1 MKNMYIRRIEEI
13 RDGYGFKNEKM
24 AKLCGME
31 PKYLRKMIRNDTY
44 PRVDTIEKI
53 CEGMN
58 ISLQQFY
65 SSAIFGKY
73 TESQNELENIFIS
86 LEPENKEFLMKM
98 AVELKEM
105 QDKKK

>member
-1 MKNMYIRRIEEI
+1 MKKIVAIIRQEKYQ
-13 RDGYGFKNEKM
+13 DVKN
-24 AKLCGME
+24 ALSAVG
-31 PKYLRKMIRNDTY
+31 
-44 PRVDTIEKI
+44 